1 MEPVKDKITLKK
13 RYNFSNIEQLPKD
26 LIDRPGTLLK
36 IENIN
41 MNEKKNRKVAY
52 MVYIEERIKGYYE
65 VYTHLDSKSAV
76 YRINT
81 AIDDER
87 YSHIVEN
94 DKVGDF
100 HKFLGIQI
108 FKPEKNDKDQELV
121 RISCN
126 VRRDT
131 YKDKDKLTS
140 EEIEKIN
147 DAQLVISITKSKV
160 VFKHKGYFRYDD
172 NYYTPE
178 NSYINIEL
186 YDIERED
193 KYKFIEEDVNS
204 QVKMED
210 KNCMFIISQHLK
222 TLSDF
227 KNIEKACKTF
237 RGITEMCYQN
247 PISIDIEGREA
258 DIFPNIKEYQIF
270 DNELLN
276 LDDFK
281 EKIRKIRKREIYV
294 ITMYRPVKKSELMF
308 IEDDMHMKLSANKA
322 GEMMTMTDLEKERD
336 VIRRKRFKFV
346 EGKIDIGKVN
356 KVDLSKTV
364 LEEVKYVFYK
374 KKLLDNIIFPETLV
388 SLGDKSVYGNVN
400 LTNIVLPDSV
410 TYLGDECFY
419 GCKNLNQVNTVNVIK
434 VGERCFKGCKNLTE
448 IRLPNVET
456 LGSQCFEGCDS
467 LINVQI
473 SENVNELPKYCFNG
487 CQLLFGIVFSNTTNQ
502 QIIYLNNIVIPNNIT
517 KISEGCFSKCKLLV
531 DVTLPNNLSV
541 LYNETFRDCVN
552 LTNITIPNTVTLIKE
567 ECFKNCI
574 SLSKIEIPISNI
586 DCYGFK
592 MCTNL
597 KEITFKDNP
606 NAVNVDAGRFV
617 KFNGTAFKGCSVLTR
632 IEFPRHTTNE
642 IEEFSL
648 DECINLK
655 EVILP
660 DGLERLISYAFC
672 SCYNLTK
679 IELGSRLTYIGDGCF
694 RECSNLKEID
704 IPSSVS
710 YIGKGCFNRCSKLTR
725 INIPSNVSV
734 IRSNCFKRCVSLK
747 RIIIGDNEND
757 DIIIEG
763 ENNLITLDLPSYITV
778 ESRAFTSCNSIKK
791 VIIRTNKIEPDAFYL
806 CNNIEEIDL
815 YNQNEEII
823 SKIFIGCKKPE
834 KINKY

>member
-1 MEPVKDKITLKK
+1 MEPVKDKIVLKK

-65 VYTHLDSKSAV
+65 VYTHLDSKSSV

-87 YSHIVEN
+87 YSHVVKH

-100 HKFLGIQI
+100 YKFLGIQI
-108 FKPEKNDKDQELV
+108 FKPEENDKDGELV

-126 VRRDT
+126 VKRDT

-140 EEIEKIN
+140 EEIERIN

-160 VFKHKGYFRYDD
+160 VFKHKGYFRYGD

-178 NSYINIEL
+178 YSYINIEL
-186 YDIERED
+186 YDIERKN
-193 KYKFIEEDVNS
+193 KYDSIEEDVNS
-204 QVKMED
+204 RVKMED
-210 KNCMFIISQHLK
+210 KNCMFIISQHMK
-222 TLSDF
+222 NLSDF
-227 KNIEKACKTF
+227 KNIEKVCKTF

-281 EKIRKIRKREIYV
+281 EKIRKIRKREIFV

-308 IEDDMHMKLSANKA
+308 IENDMHMKLSANTA
-322 GEMMTMTDLEKERD
+322 GKKMTIKDLEKERD

-346 EGKIDIGKVN
+346 EGKMNTGNIV
-356 KVDLSKTV
+356 KVDLSKTE
-364 LEEVKYVFYK
+364 LEKVKYVFYE
-374 KKLLDNIIFPETLV
+374 KKLLDEIIFPETLV

-419 GCKNLNQVNTVNVIK
+419 ACKNLNQINTVNVIK

-456 LGSQCFEGCDS
+456 IGSHCFEGCDS

-473 SENVNELPKYCFNG
+473 SVNVNELPEYCFNG
-487 CQLLFGIVFSNTTNQ
+487 CQTLFSIAFSNTTNQ

-552 LTNITIPNTVTLIKE
+552 LTNITIPNTITLIKE

-586 DCYGFK
+586 DCGCFK

-606 NAVNVDAGRFV
+606 NAINVDTDRLV
-617 KFNGTAFKGCSVLTR
+617 KFNGTAFKGCSTLTR
-632 IEFPRHTTNE
+632 IEFPRHTTNR

-648 DECINLK
+648 DDCINLK

-679 IELGSRLTYIGDGCF
+679 IDLGSRLTYIGDSCF

-710 YIGKGCFNRCSKLTR
+710 YIGKGCFNRCSNLTK
-725 INIPSNVSV
+725 INIPSSVSV
-734 IRSNCFKRCVSLK
+734 IKSNCFKMCVSLK
-747 RIIIGDNEND
+747 RIIIGDNESDN
-757 DIIIEG
+757 IIIEG
-763 ENNLITLDLPSYITV
+763 EDNLITLDLPSYITV
-778 ESRAFTSCNSIKK
+778 ESGAFTSCNSIKK
-791 VIIRTNKIEPDAFYL
+791 VVIRTNKIDNDAFYL
-806 CNNIEEIDL
+806 CDNIEEIDL

-823 SKIFIGCKKPE
+823 GKIFTGCKKPK